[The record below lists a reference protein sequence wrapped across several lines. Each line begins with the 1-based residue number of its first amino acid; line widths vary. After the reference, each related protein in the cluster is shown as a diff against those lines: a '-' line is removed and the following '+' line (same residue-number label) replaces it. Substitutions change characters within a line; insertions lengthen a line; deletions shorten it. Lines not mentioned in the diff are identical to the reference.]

1 MEKTR
6 NLGIDILCCLA
17 GIMLLGVCLFDQIGL
32 EQITITGYSGALPI
46 AVRWFCMSGAM
57 LLAACA
63 GYVLS
68 VRKYAASH
76 FKTVGRLLYIYLVG
90 TAVVFAARRFLIGEE
105 MTPMQMFQEL
115 LGFSASSTSHITG
128 MYFLL
133 MLAAPFLNTAFQ
145 GLKSRSAR
153 MTFVVI
159 PAIFGTLQ
167 PILHFGE
174 ITVIPQWCIGLA
186 PIAAYLGG
194 AFIRRYGKARDI
206 VILTIFALLAFA
218 AQVITALM
226 TSLRTG
232 FIDCP
237 WLESMAAL
245 PSLLM
250 ALCLVGLFH
259 SRHEGSGT
267 AHRFFGGATGGILMG
282 VMIAEPLMR
291 CLMLNIVDSF
301 PIISTR
307 LVAGIV
313 VVPLVFI
320 MCAALSLMLQ
330 FPILLRRQASS
341 NAVYEEETPK
351 PRAKKKR
358 PKRTAPV
365 TEAPQA
371 EETYE
376 EEPEYEDEPEIE
388 EEPEADAEPEIE
400 AEAEEEPEDEA
411 EPEIEDEPEIE
422 AEAEEEP
429 EDDAEPDVEEEP
441 EGEAEPE
448 AEDEPEDEAE
458 DTEFEIADEDEPEED
473 GYEAEEAEA
482 SEEYENDDEDYEEDS
497 EEDYEEESE
506 APAVS
511 ISLPHRVSQPL
522 PQASEN
528 SSRHSITV
536 PVSQPETQIRLTQPP
551 PEPPIGV
558 REATRPAIAPLR
570 PTFTKPQPVQPQPAY
585 TKPEPAQPQP
595 AYVPPA
601 QPQTPEPEPPEY
613 QTRSYTLDE
622 ILTEQGIPVKHM
634 PETVDDLIKELT
646 K

>member
-76 FKTVGRLLYIYLVG
+76 FKTIGRLLYIYLVG

-105 MTPMQMFQEL
+105 MTPLQMLQEL

-159 PAIFGTLQ
+159 PAVFGTLQ
-167 PILHFGE
+167 PILQFGE

-206 VILTIFALLAFA
+206 VILTIFTLLAFA
-218 AQVITALM
+218 AQVITALL

-267 AHRFFGGATGGILMG
+267 AHRFFGGAAGGILMG
-282 VMIAEPLMR
+282 LMIAEPLMR

-320 MCAALSLMLQ
+320 MCTALSLMLQ
-330 FPILLRRQASS
+330 FPILLRRQANSS

-358 PKRTAPV
+358 PKHTPSAPV
-365 TEAPQA
+365 TETPQA
-371 EETYE
+371 QETYE
-376 EEPEYEDEPEIE
+376 EEPEYEDEPVIE
-388 EEPEADAEPEIE
+388 EEPENED
-400 AEAEEEPEDEA
+400 EPEDEA
-411 EPEIEDEPEIE
+411 EPEDEDEPEIE
-422 AEAEEEP
+422 AEAEDEKDEDEP
-429 EDDAEPDVEEEP
+429 EIET
-441 EGEAEPE
+441 EPE
-448 AEDEPEDEAE
+448 AEDEAEDEAEPEIEEEPEDEAE
-458 DTEFEIADEDEPEED
+458 DTEIEIADENEPEDD
-473 GYEAEEAEA
+473 GYEAEEADE
-482 SEEYENDDEDYEEDS
+482 SEQYEDD
-497 EEDYEEESE
+497 EEDYEEEPE

-511 ISLPHRVSQPL
+511 ISLPHRTSQPL

-528 SSRHSITV
+528 SSRHTITV

-551 PEPPIGV
+551 PEPPIGA

-570 PTFTKPQPVQPQPAY
+570 PTFTQPKPAQPQPTY
-585 TKPEPAQPQP
+585 TQPQP
-595 AYVPPA
+595 AYVPPV
-601 QPQTPEPEPPEY
+601 QQRTPEPEPPEY

-634 PETVDDLIKELT
+634 PETVDDLIAELT

>member
-105 MTPMQMFQEL
+105 MTPMQMLQEF

-167 PILHFGE
+167 PILQFGE

-218 AQVITALM
+218 AQVITALL

-245 PSLLM
+245 PSLLT

-267 AHRFFGGATGGILMG
+267 AHRFFGGAAGGILMG

-330 FPILLRRQASS
+330 FPILLRRQANSS
-341 NAVYEEETPK
+341 NTVYEEDTPK

-358 PKRTAPV
+358 PKRTPSAPV
-365 TEAPQA
+365 TETPQVQ
-371 EETYE
+371 ETYE

-388 EEPEADAEPEIE
+388 EEPEDED
-400 AEAEEEPEDEA
+400 EPEDEA
-411 EPEIEDEPEIE
+411 EPEAEEEPEDEDEPEIE
-422 AEAEEEP
+422 AEAEDELEIEEEP
-429 EDDAEPDVEEEP
+429 EDET
-441 EGEAEPE
+441 
-448 AEDEPEDEAE
+448 E
-458 DTEFEIADEDEPEED
+458 DTEFEIADEDKPEDD
-473 GYEAEEAEA
+473 GYEAEEAEE
-482 SEEYENDDEDYEEDS
+482 SEQYEDEAVYEED
-497 EEDYEEESE
+497 EEDYEEEPE

-511 ISLPHRVSQPL
+511 ISLPHRTSQPL

-558 REATRPAIAPLR
+558 REATRPAVAPLR
-570 PTFTKPQPVQPQPAY
+570 PTFTQPQPTY

-595 AYVPPA
+595 TYTQPAYTQPQPAYVPPA
-601 QPQTPEPEPPEY
+601 QQRTPEPEPPEY